1 MDIFI
6 TRGQALTGHASE
18 VAPTGPTKWDVSTS
32 SRTSGTQG
40 PTAQTQAKSAH
51 VSATNTA
58 GQELAAE
65 EKKSGAEVTGS
76 AGTGKGGA
84 SARAKNGEDEE
95 MYEEANTGVTMEV
108 EPELEEDEPTQ
119 VPRAI
124 HVPKPDWYLLPGD
137 WGFSASGD
145 PMSPT
150 TMAQQLKEQNR
161 HCRKASSWIRGQG
174 DGPSISLGQAAQK
187 ASKPGGNQD
196 KDKTKKEK
204 GKAPERA
211 QEGKKK
217 EPEPEPEPT
226 PSEAESGGNFS
237 ETVPGDHVP
246 HSAQALWDYEM
257 LINIMYNEE
266 CWKAVTEMEEFYQE
280 MKRCGCVEKEKKKKK
295 TEEEKPKTP
304 ENKGTEGAKEE
315 KKMPKARPSLGIS
328 FKDLE
333 GEKSLK
339 KNAHIPTG
347 TPTKTGT
354 THGMPTGGY
363 LHNKLNDKDEKKE
376 EKESGPPTRGGGNPG
391 GSDDEDNGDNRK
403 GGSGGGGGSDGS
415 GGSDSSIGSDSSNSE
430 EDPMKMTPKELK
442 QFQKKLKKKLSNK
455 KHKERLRKLQLSR
468 FKTKL
473 PSTYVGNP
481 DYDVFEQFMYKVETW
496 VEDTGF
502 EEKDV
507 VRHVKGFLKDK
518 AASFYMDHVAPE
530 ITKYMMKKLFQEL
543 FKYCFPPD
551 IKARLRWHFMSLHQ
565 LDHGFKDFTRQLKKY
580 QQRLVDITDE
590 LVIQRMWEGAHHY
603 IRIEWV
609 RAGYLPEE
617 NTMDEMEESAIRFE
631 NAEKLRRVEENR
643 TNE

>member
-6 TRGQALTGHASE
+6 TRGRASTGHASE
-18 VAPTGPTKWDVSTS
+18 AALTRPTKRDVSTS

-51 VSATNTA
+51 VSVTNTA
-58 GQELAAE
+58 GQEPAAE
-65 EKKSGAEVTGS
+65 EKKSGAEVTGL

-84 SARAKNGEDEE
+84 SAGAKNGEDEE
-95 MYEEANTGVTMEV
+95 TYEEANTGVTMEV
-108 EPELEEDEPTQ
+108 EPEIEEDEPTQ

-124 HVPKPDWYLLPGD
+124 HVPKPDWYSLPGD

-145 PMSPT
+145 PMSLT
-150 TMAQQLKEQNR
+150 TMARRLKEQNR
-161 HCRKASSWIRGQG
+161 NRHKASSWIRGQG

-187 ASKPGGNQD
+187 ASEPGGNQD

-217 EPEPEPEPT
+217 EPELEPEPT

-246 HSAQALWDYEM
+246 HSAQALWDYET

-266 CWKAVTEMEEFYQE
+266 RWKAVMEMEEFYQE
-280 MKRCGCVEKEKKKKK
+280 MKRRGRAEKEKKKKK

-304 ENKGTEGAKEE
+304 ENKGTEGTKEE
-315 KKMPKARPSLGIS
+315 KKTPKARPSLGVS

-333 GEKSLK
+333 GEKSPK
-339 KNAHIPTG
+339 KSAHIPTG
-347 TPTKTGT
+347 TPAKTGT
-354 THGMPTGGY
+354 TRGMPTGGY

-376 EKESGPPTRGGGNPG
+376 EKESGPPTGGGGNPG
-391 GSDDEDNGDNRK
+391 GSDDKDDGDDRK
-403 GGSGGGGGSDGS
+403 GGGGGRGGSNGS
-415 GGSDSSIGSDSSNSE
+415 GGSDSSIGSDSSDSD
-430 EDPMKMTPKELK
+430 EDPMKMMPKELK
-442 QFQKKLKKKLSNK
+442 RFQKKLKKKLSDK
-455 KHKERLRKLQLSR
+455 KHKEWLRKLQLSG

-473 PSTYVGNP
+473 PSTYIGNP
-481 DYDVFEQFMYKVETW
+481 DYDVFEQFVYEVETW

-502 EEKDV
+502 EEKDT

-543 FKYCFPPD
+543 FEYCFPPD
-551 IKARLRWHFMSLHQ
+551 VKARLRQRFMSLHQ
-565 LDHGFKDFTRQLKKY
+565 SDRGFKDFT
-580 QQRLVDITDE
+580 
-590 LVIQRMWEGAHHY
+590 
-603 IRIEWV
+603 
-609 RAGYLPEE
+609 
-617 NTMDEMEESAIRFE
+617 
-631 NAEKLRRVEENR
+631 
-643 TNE
+643 